1 MGRRRN
7 TVNAEDTLN
16 RDKRVVE
23 LVKLGLTRQAIGE
36 RLGLSASYV
45 RAITYRMKRS
55 AAQVRSEG

>member
-1 MGRRRN
+1 M
-7 TVNAEDTLN
+7 NAEDTLN